1 MTNSTYIT
9 QSSLIAMGWTKSM
22 ISKFMPEPK
31 LVPNPHYKNAA
42 PMKLY
47 DREEALDMMD
57 TDEFAAELEKANKRK
72 KSAKCAV
79 ATKTENFTQKMAK
92 IGKSINV
99 TVVSD
104 EELIETVLQTKKE
117 EIYKRIQK
125 HMDYLDRF
133 DIRSGFGYSE
143 CEYDSFEEYQED
155 YEQTEWQLQEFAFRR
170 PNDDTLNRW
179 CVNHIRHR
187 LTSYNTEL
195 VGMTGKIGKDSAYH
209 YFKKAV
215 LEKIAEAYPKY
226 EDECFRQIGELDI
239 C

>member
-22 ISKFMPEPK
+22 ISKFMPDPK
-31 LVPNPHYKNAA
+31 LVPNPRYKNAA

-47 DREEALDMMD
+47 DHEEALNIMD
-57 TDEFAAELEKANKRK
+57 T
-72 KSAKCAV
+72 
-79 ATKTENFTQKMAK
+79 
-92 IGKSINV
+92 
-99 TVVSD
+99 D

-133 DIRSGFGYSE
+133 DIRSRFGYGE

-155 YEQTEWQLQEFAFRR
+155 YEQTEWQLQEFAFHR

-226 EDECFRQIGELDI
+226 KDECFRQIGELDI